1 MCGWGAAGPALSLRS
16 FLLSAQLASSHM
28 LQWPQTHIHLHSTDS
43 PDFCWRVWEL
53 DWELSIFLI
62 HTEEACEVKRK
73 WMFNANDT
81 IKTNESLKNKLHYGK
96 SCVHMCKCCIP
107 LELYL
112 LQVVCSSSD
121 LFFLPWNKMSNLV
134 NCNFAW
140 FIKTIDWKP
149 NVLLDLTHKMS
160 FVVGNLICL
169 VDFRLNNVLFLNKS
183 YKFTRES
190 HFLGYL
196 RKKKEA

>member
-1 MCGWGAAGPALSLRS
+1 MCGWGAAGPALSLCS

-62 HTEEACEVKRK
+62 HTEEACEVKWK
-73 WMFNANDT
+73 WMFNANGKKKK
-81 IKTNESLKNKLHYGK
+81 KTNLWKLSCMIIVCIKRQK
-96 SCVHMCKCCIP
+96 SCNHTCKCCIP

-112 LQVVCSSSD
+112 LQFVCSSWD

-149 NVLLDLTHKMS
+149 NFLLDLTHKMS
-160 FVVGNLICL
+160 FVVGNLICQ
-169 VDFRLNNVLFLNKS
+169 VDFSPIK
-183 YKFTRES
+183 
-190 HFLGYL
+190 
-196 RKKKEA
+196 